1 MEALPN
7 AFLLNGRAKRRG
19 KGTVRTLRKGFSK
32 RRIYAIRSELFFIFK
47 GNVLQNTGGDQQSS
61 IYDKGVL

>member
-19 KGTVRTLRKGFSK
+19 KGTVRTLRSYFSK
-32 RRIYAIRSELFFIFK
+32 KRIYAIRSELLFIFK
-47 GNVLQNTGGDQQSS
+47 GDVL
-61 IYDKGVL
+61 